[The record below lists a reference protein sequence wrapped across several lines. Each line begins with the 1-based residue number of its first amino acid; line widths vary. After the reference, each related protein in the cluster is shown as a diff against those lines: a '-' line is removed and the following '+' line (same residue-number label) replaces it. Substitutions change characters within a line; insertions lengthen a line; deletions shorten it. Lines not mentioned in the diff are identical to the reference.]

1 VPDKPEQEN
10 TAEAVSQ
17 LHVFTSP
24 HIHSRET
31 VSKTMWSVFLAL
43 VPAGIAGIYFFGFP
57 ALKVII
63 ISILSC
69 VITEALIQRLNHKK
83 VSILDGSAALTGILL
98 AYNLSSSVPFWV
110 PLVGGIFAIAI
121 AKQVFGGLGANIFNP
136 ALAAR
141 AFLLASWPK
150 QMTDFVSPLSPD
162 AVTQAT
168 PLMLLKEGKFH
179 DITQIGISYWD
190 LFIGKRGGCLG
201 EVCIIALLIGAA
213 YLLWKGYIWWQTPA
227 GFILTLGG
235 LSWVFGTTGFFK
247 GDFLFS
253 ILSGG
258 LVLGAF
264 FMATDYVTTPIT
276 KNGQLVFGISCGII
290 AFIIR
295 RFGGYPEGVSYSIL
309 IMNAFSPLIDRYLRP
324 RKYGT
329 KLTAA

>member
-1 VPDKPEQEN
+1 MPDKPEQEN